1 MIWLLVP
8 VFILAF
14 LGLCDLYIA
23 YRFIRKPQIDSTA
36 GFTWYWASKWAFAT
50 QTKTMAEKLPFL
62 SQDLTEA
69 LGIRPDDN
77 KTT

>member
-1 MIWLLVP
+1 MIYLLLP
-8 VFILAF
+8 FALIGLA
-14 LGLCDLYIA
+14 DLYIA
-23 YRFIRKPQIDSTA
+23 YRFIRKPEIDSTA

-69 LGIRPDDN
+69 LGIRPDDG